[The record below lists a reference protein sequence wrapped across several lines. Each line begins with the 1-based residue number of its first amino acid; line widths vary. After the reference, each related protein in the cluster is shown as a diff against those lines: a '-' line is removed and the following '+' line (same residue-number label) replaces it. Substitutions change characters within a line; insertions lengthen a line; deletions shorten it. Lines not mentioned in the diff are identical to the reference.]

1 MRHRTPD
8 ALLSAAAAGPSARP
22 TAILISWAPAGAR
35 VAKEYRHLRIGAV
48 TLAAWSGAL
57 ALTWAAAVM
66 GASAVGTS
74 TASPPAVGPS
84 TTSSSTPPSIH
95 ILRQQP
101 GLAGTCGGGSFDVS
115 TFINVGTQ
123 ASADVKLSAPGVGI
137 LAEFTDETGKNIGPY
152 NAKFPTFQ
160 IPAFGGGLAPNT
172 LITVTVTTYS
182 GPGLTGVATFKS
194 KIVFNCTTGQ
204 VLLNAVDPT
213 APIPTLS
220 LPALFASM
228 ALVALLGAAA
238 LRRSRPARQKS

>member
-1 MRHRTPD
+1 
-8 ALLSAAAAGPSARP
+8 
-22 TAILISWAPAGAR
+22 
-35 VAKEYRHLRIGAV
+35 LRIGAA
-48 TLAAWSGAL
+48 TLAAWSGAVAVAL
-57 ALTWAAAVM
+57 AT
-66 GASAVGTS
+66 ASVSATDAGTTTTQPTSQAPTS
-74 TASPPAVGPS
+74 T
-84 TTSSSTPPSIH
+84 TLPSID
-95 ILRQQP
+95 IPKRQNS
-101 GLAGTCGGGSFDVS
+101 LAGTCGGTTFNLD

-137 LAEFTDETGKNIGPY
+137 LEEFTDETGKNIGPY

-204 VLLNAVDPT
+204 VLLNTADPT

-228 ALVALLGAAA
+228 ALVALLGVAA
-238 LRRSRPARQKS
+238 LRRSKPARQKS

>member
-1 MRHRTPD
+1 
-8 ALLSAAAAGPSARP
+8 
-22 TAILISWAPAGAR
+22 
-35 VAKEYRHLRIGAV
+35 LRIGAA
-48 TLAAWSGAL
+48 TLAAWSGAVAIML
-57 ALTWAAAVM
+57 ATANVFAIDA
-66 GASAVGTS
+66 GTTAQPTSQAPGPTS
-74 TASPPAVGPS
+74 T
-84 TTSSSTPPSIH
+84 TLPSID
-95 ILRQQP
+95 IPKRQTS
-101 GLAGTCGGGSFDVS
+101 LAGTCGGTTFNLD

-137 LAEFTDETGKNIGPY
+137 LEEFTDETGKNIGPY